1 MKGQS
6 RINSFLVL
14 TIFIVIM
21 LIVAAITIGYYDNK
35 TPPENKSKEII
46 RGTIIDSSECL
57 LDQDCVDQYGIGYT
71 CFLKGCYAPSTTVPD
86 HSDNSNE
93 NSSENIL
100 ETTGFFSNFF
110 TGNAVSE
117 EAGDVIYYNDGY
129 VGIGTTTPGQ
139 KLAVT
144 GDLSVSENIGIGG
157 VTPTYGIPLQI
168 KNTDTDG
175 NNWVFYIS
183 DNSGSSLAGIFEQ
196 TSGDS
201 QLALYNAGS
210 STQKVSIYSGGNSWF
225 NGGNVGIGTTVPES
239 KLSVSGGGSFGSGYD
254 TTAAPT
260 GGLIIEGNVG
270 IGKTNP
276 QTKLEVA
283 GTIWTDS
290 RYEFLD
296 NTPVGS
302 TNLCVSGTTIG
313 YCTSLKRYKEDVLN
327 LDLGL
332 KEIMQ
337 LKPVRFMWTKELGGQ
352 ESIGFIAEEV
362 EKISPLLAQ
371 YTLSPN
377 KKSEKLS
384 GVNYNLISTVLTK
397 AMQEQQAQIEE
408 MQQSLCSL
416 GATKWC

>member
-14 TIFIVIM
+14 TIFIVVM
-21 LIVAAITIGYYDNK
+21 LIFAAITIGYYDNR
-35 TPPENKSKEII
+35 TPLENNGEEII
-46 RGTIIDSSECL
+46 KGTIIDSSECL

-71 CFLKGCYAPSTTVPD
+71 CFLKECYAPSTTATPD
-86 HSDNSNE
+86 TSDNDNGGA
-93 NSSENIL
+93 SEDIL

-129 VGIGTTTPGQ
+129 VGIGTSAPSQ
-139 KLAVT
+139 KLKVA
-144 GDLSVSENIGIGG
+144 GGNISADGFCIGSNCIGSWPSSE
-157 VTPTYGIPLQI
+157 TPTTGLWSEG
-168 KNTDTDG
+168 TLG
-175 NNWVFYIS
+175 NIY
-183 DNSGSSLAGIFEQ
+183 
-196 TSGDS
+196 
-201 QLALYNAGS
+201 Y
-210 STQKVSIYSGGNSWF
+210 ST
-225 NGGNVGIGTTVPES
+225 GNVGIGTASPGTKLDINGAI
-239 KLSVSGGGSFGSGYD
+239 KLSGTENMILNGNYLSGDGEDEGVFVSSS
-254 TTAAPT
+254 
-260 GGLIIEGNVG
+260 GNVG

-276 QTKLEVA
+276 QTKLDIA

-313 YCTSLKRYKEDVLN
+313 YCTSLKKYKEDVSSLN
-327 LDLGL
+327 LGL
-332 KEIMQ
+332 KEIMK
-337 LKPVRFMWTKELGGQ
+337 LKPVKFTWTKELGGQ
-352 ESIGFIAEEV
+352 ESMGFIAEEV

-371 YTLSPN
+371 YTLSPD

-384 GVNYNLISTVLTK
+384 GVNYNLLSTVLTK